1 MRRLAM
7 GAVLGA
13 IAFASSVDSLSSG
26 AATYNVRPT
35 ARAAVRAA
43 PDRTAELT
51 ERQAAELAAPSA
63 EDDMEA
69 MEDARIAGER
79 VATAR
84 QRAARNARRPAS
96 GEAVW
101 RALGECESHNN
112 PTAVSASGK
121 YRGAFQFSIPTWRSL
136 GYEGDP
142 IEHSYATQ
150 LQAAKRLQARSG
162 WDQWPSCARRLGLL

>member
-13 IAFASSVDSLSSG
+13 IAFASPVDSLSSG
-26 AATYNVRPT
+26 AATYNVRPDASAT
-35 ARAAVRAA
+35 TRAA
-43 PDRTAELT
+43 PDRTAELAQ
-51 ERQAAELAAPSA
+51 RAAEHATPSA
-63 EDDMEA
+63 EDDMKA
-69 MEDARIAGER
+69 MEDARIATER
-79 VATAR
+79 VAASR
-84 QRAARNARRPAS
+84 RRAERNARRPAS

-162 WDQWPSCARRLGLL
+162 WGQWPSCARRLGLL

>member
-13 IAFASSVDSLSSG
+13 IAFASPVDSLSSG
-26 AATYNVRPT
+26 AATHNVRPD
-35 ARAAVRAA
+35 ARAATRAA
-43 PDRTAELT
+43 PDRAEELAQ
-51 ERQAAELAAPSA
+51 RAAEHATPSA
-63 EDDMEA
+63 EDDMKA
-69 MEDARIAGER
+69 IEDARLTSER
-79 VATAR
+79 VAASR
-84 QRAARNARRPAS
+84 RRAERNARRPPS
-96 GEAVW
+96 DEAVW

-121 YRGAFQFSIPTWRSL
+121 YRGAFQFSVPTWRGL
-136 GYEGDP
+136 GYSGDP

-162 WDQWPSCARRLGLL
+162 WGQWPSCARRLGLL